1 MSARLPL
8 VLRQLGRPPRPPGP
22 PRRLR
27 EPCRAA
33 SGSGSQSGGQEGL
46 SGQQR
51 PQDGPAWSSQ
61 GPGSPAPPARDSI
74 AREVIQN
81 SKEVLHLL
89 QEKNPAFKPV
99 LAIIQAGDENLMQEI
114 NQNLAEEAGLNI
126 THVCLPPDSS
136 EDEIIDEILKMN
148 EDTRVHGLALQI
160 SEDLFSSK
168 VLNALNPEKDV
179 DGVTDVNLGKLV
191 RGDAHECFVS
201 PVARAVIELL
211 EKSGASL
218 DGKKIL
224 VVGAHGSLDAALQCL
239 FQRRGSM
246 TMNSQWKTP
255 QLQSKL
261 HEADIVILGSPK
273 PEEIPLTWIQP
284 GTTVLNCFHDLLSGK
299 LSCSSPR
306 AHLNGLI
313 AEDNLGLLAA
323 ALRIQNMV
331 SSGRRWL
338 REQQHRRW
346 RLHSLKLQPLS
357 PVPSDIEI
365 SRAQTP
371 KAVDI
376 LAKEIGLLADEIE
389 IYGKSKAK
397 VRLSLLERLKDQADG
412 KYVLVAGITPTP
424 LGEGKSTVTIGLVQ
438 ALTAHL
444 NVNSFACLR
453 QPSQGPTFGVK
464 GGAAGGGYAQVIPME
479 EFNLH
484 LTGDIHAITAANN
497 LLAAAIDTRI
507 LHENTQTDKALYNRL
522 VPLVNGVR
530 EFSEIQLARL
540 KKLGINKTDPSML
553 TEEEM
558 SKFARLNIDPTTITW
573 QRVLDTND
581 RFLRKITIG
590 QASTEKGYSRQAQF
604 DIAVASEI
612 MAVLALTD
620 SLKDMKERLG
630 RMVVASDKNGQP
642 VTAEDLGVTG
652 ALTVLMK
659 DAIKP
664 NLMQTLEG
672 TPVFVHAGPFANIA
686 HGNSSVLADKIALK
700 LVGEEGF
707 VVTEAGFGADIGME
721 KFFNIKCRASGLV
734 PNVVV
739 LVATVRA
746 LKMHGGGPSVT
757 AGVPLKKEYTEEN
770 IQLVADGCCNLQKQ
784 IQIAQLFGVPV
795 VVALNVFKTDT
806 RAEIDLV
813 CELAK
818 RAGAFDAVPCHHWSV
833 GGKGSV
839 DLARAVR
846 EAANKRSRFRFLYD
860 IQLPIVEKIRAIA
873 QSVYGAKDIE
883 LSPEAQS
890 KIDRYTQQGFGNLPI
905 CMAKTHLSLS
915 HQPERKGVPRDFI
928 LPISDVRASI
938 GAGFIYPLVGTEA
951 RSANDSVSMMCG
963 CIWLSDVKGPPWSQM
978 STMPGLPTRPCFY
991 DIDLDAETEQVKGLF

>member
-1 MSARLPL
+1 MSKRLQL
-8 VLRQLGRPPRPPGP
+8 VLRQLRRPPLPPGP
-22 PRRLR
+22 PRRFR
-27 EPCRAA
+27 VPCRASSGA
-33 SGSGSQSGGQEGL
+33 SSGGREGL
-46 SGQQR
+46 LGQRR
-51 PQDGPAWSSQ
+51 PQDGQARRGCSPSGRAPA
-61 GPGSPAPPARDSI
+61 ARDSI
-74 AREVIQN
+74 VREVIQN
-81 SKEVLHLL
+81 SRETLKLL
-89 QEKNPAFKPV
+89 QEKNPAFQPV
-99 LAIIQAGDENLMQEI
+99 LAIIQAGDDNLMQEI

-126 THVCLPPDSS
+126 THICLPPDSS
-136 EDEIIDEILKMN
+136 EAEIIDEILKIN
-148 EDTRVHGLALQI
+148 EDIRVHGLALQI
-160 SEDLFSSK
+160 SESSFSNK
-168 VLNALNPEKDV
+168 VLNALKPEKDV
-179 DGVTDVNLGKLV
+179 DGVTDRNLGKLV

-211 EKSGASL
+211 EKSGVNL

-224 VVGAHGSLDAALQCL
+224 VIEAHGSLEAALQCL
-239 FQRRGSM
+239 FQRKGCL
-246 TMNSQWKTP
+246 TMSCQWKTP

-261 HEADIVILGSPK
+261 HEADIVVLGSPK
-273 PEEIPLTWIQP
+273 PEEIPVTWIQP
-284 GTTVLNCFHDLLSGK
+284 GTGTTVINCSHDFLSGNVG
-299 LSCSSPR
+299 CGSPGVQFT
-306 AHLNGLI
+306 GLI
-313 AEDNLGLLAA
+313 EEGDVSLLAA

-365 SRAQTP
+365 SRGQTP
-371 KAVDI
+371 KAVDV

-530 EFSEIQLARL
+530 KFSEIQLARL
-540 KKLGINKTDPSML
+540 KKLGINKTDPSTL

-558 SKFARLNIDPTTITW
+558 SRFARLNIDPSTITW
-573 QRVLDTND
+573 QRVVDTND

-620 SLKDMKERLG
+620 SLTDMKVRLG
-630 RMVVASDKNGQP
+630 RMVVASDKSGQP

-664 NLMQTLEG
+664 TLMQTLEG

-757 AGVPLKKEYTEEN
+757 PGVPLKKEYTEEN

-795 VVALNVFKTDT
+795 VVAVNVFKTDT

-818 RAGAFDAVPCHHWSV
+818 RAGAFDAVPCYHWSV
-833 GGKGSV
+833 GGKGSL

-846 EAANKRSRFRFLYD
+846 EAASQQSRFQFLYD
-860 IQLPIVEKIRAIA
+860 VQLPIVEKIRTIA
-873 QSVYGAKDIE
+873 QTVYGAKDIE
-883 LSPEAQS
+883 LSPMAQS

-915 HQPERKGVPRDFI
+915 HLPDKKGVPKDFV

-938 GAGFIYPLVGTEA
+938 GAGFIYPLVG
-951 RSANDSVSMMCG
+951 M
-963 CIWLSDVKGPPWSQM
+963 M

-991 DIDLDAETEQVKGLF
+991 DIDLDTETEQVKGLF